1 MVKSILQDLYRLQA
15 LDIQGL
21 PAQKSQAKNL
31 RAGIPTGMLN
41 NYDRA
46 RARGRKGVAI
56 LRDRVCTNCRMQS
69 PIAVVVGLTAGTI
82 QVCGNCG
89 LYLCLDPD
97 QSISPAPEVIE
108 TAKRRGARKATGL
121 RASS

>member
-1 MVKSILQDLYRLQA
+1 MKNILQDLYRLQS

-21 PAQKSQAKNL
+21 PSHESEAKNL
-31 RAGIPTGMLN
+31 RAGIPTGMLS

-46 RARGRKGVAI
+46 RARGRKGIAI

-69 PIAVVVGLTAGTI
+69 PVAVPIALTAGAV

-97 QSISPAPEVIE
+97 QSFSPQAEATP
-108 TAKRRGARKATGL
+108 TAKRQGSRKAAGVK
-121 RASS
+121 ASS

>member
-1 MVKSILQDLYRLQA
+1 VKSILQDLFRLQA

-21 PAQKSQAKNL
+21 PTRESEAKNL
-31 RAGIPTGMLN
+31 RGSIPAAMLN

-46 RARGRKGVAI
+46 RARGRKGIAL
-56 LRDRVCTNCRMQS
+56 LRDRVCTNCRMQT
-69 PIAVVVGLTAGTI
+69 PIAVSVALMAGAV

-97 QSISPAPEVIE
+97 RSVNPQPEATQ
-108 TAKRRGARKATGL
+108 TAKRRGTRKAAGVK
-121 RASS
+121 ASS